1 MHSTSRILQT
11 CNVLDRI
18 RTIGFRQLWACS
30 KKQDNPCRVRICVCS
45 MSCSARQYVFACLR
59 TCVFMLEDN
68 LWGTH
73 CLWAWRRIPQMPER
87 ERERRRLLVPFPP
100 SLASLD
106 NRSRPILGLSWRQK
120 LAVSLHG
127 WCPKAL
133 AKCQEPA
140 PVMLP
145 RPRTG
150 FSHHTTI

>member
-1 MHSTSRILQT
+1 MQ
-11 CNVLDRI
+11 VLDKDMYMDSDNYGHAAK
-18 RTIGFRQLWACS
+18 RTINAGLGF
-30 KKQDNPCRVRICVCS
+30 VCS
-45 MSCSARQYVFACLR
+45 ISCWARQYVFACLR

-87 ERERRRLLVPFPP
+87 ERERERRRLLLPFPP

-106 NRSRPILGLSWRQK
+106 NRSRPILGLSWRRK

-127 WCPKAL
+127 WCPQAL
-133 AKCQEPA
+133 AKCQEAA